1 MNGPSIISVNAMLI
15 LSCPE
20 WCAQNAAV
28 RGSIRTVQVKGKDS
42 GWLSMKNDWGAAWE
56 IPQAPQPP
64 LDFRFVDD
72 SGSEV
77 NQGLTDEDWQCTE
90 HAVHHMRTV
99 CRLGRATQLSGILHC
114 IFE

>member
-1 MNGPSIISVNAMLI
+1 MLL
-15 LSCPE
+15 LSCLGL
-20 WCAQNAAV
+20 CAQNAAV

-77 NQGLTDEDWQCTE
+77 SQQLT
-90 HAVHHMRTV
+90 
-99 CRLGRATQLSGILHC
+99 L
-114 IFE
+114 

>member
-1 MNGPSIISVNAMLI
+1 MLL
-15 LSCPE
+15 LSCLGL
-20 WCAQNAAV
+20 CAQNAAV

-56 IPQAPQPP
+56 IPQAPQQP

-77 NQGLTDEDWQCTE
+77 SQQLT
-90 HAVHHMRTV
+90 
-99 CRLGRATQLSGILHC
+99 L
-114 IFE
+114 

>member
-1 MNGPSIISVNAMLI
+1 M
-15 LSCPE
+15 
-20 WCAQNAAV
+20 

-56 IPQAPQPP
+56 IPQAPQQP

-77 NQGLTDEDWQCTE
+77 SRQLT
-90 HAVHHMRTV
+90 
-99 CRLGRATQLSGILHC
+99 L
-114 IFE
+114 